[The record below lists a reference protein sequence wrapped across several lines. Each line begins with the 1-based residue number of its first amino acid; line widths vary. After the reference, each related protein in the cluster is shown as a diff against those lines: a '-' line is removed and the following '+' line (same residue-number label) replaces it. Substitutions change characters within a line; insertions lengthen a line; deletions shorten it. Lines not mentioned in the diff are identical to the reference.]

1 MMELFCCGPEPDS
14 PTSVID
20 ESKLIVVEAPAG
32 KLGLGFQMSPCDTFS
47 HVKFVR
53 PESAVADSIKI
64 GDVFVYVNGQD
75 TSKFS
80 HQEITNLMIEK
91 QDEPRTI
98 KIKRD

>member
-1 MMELFCCGPEPDS
+1 M
-14 PTSVID
+14 
-20 ESKLIVVEAPAG
+20 
-32 KLGLGFQMSPCDTFS
+32 
-47 HVKFVR
+47 R